1 MKEVLSGSNSGKRM
15 MNELMDGINKM
26 FNDQEYED
34 SLAMFRDDLDDAT
47 EETED
52 SDIDSYLKSI
62 GISGTID
69 FGDDEDEDDGDVPVR
84 R

>member
-1 MKEVLSGSNSGKRM
+1 M

-34 SLAMFRDDLDDAT
+34 AIAMFRDDLDDAT
-47 EETED
+47 EETTEKE
-52 SDIDSYLKSI
+52 LKNTFGNLDFDEL
-62 GISGTID
+62 GISFSGE
-69 FGDDEDEDDGDVPVR
+69 DDEDEDDDDGGIPVR